1 MMMPSRSSGD
11 QRKRRPSTKAYCTS
25 APGERLRFA
34 KRLRLLRGKRGY
46 TQRYFAR
53 ALEIEE
59 NRYGRYERAE
69 VEPNLALLCRMCEVL
84 QVLPNDLLGWR

>member
-1 MMMPSRSSGD
+1 MRTHYTWTLPQGSISLG
-11 QRKRRPSTKAYCTS
+11 QRTIVMGILNLTPDSFSDGGVYNEPAKAV
-25 APGERLRFA
+25 
-34 KRLRLLRGKRGY
+34 
-46 TQRYFAR
+46 AR